1 MAGDHELMTGTRFGT
16 RGSGGRHRA
25 SAHGGRGRPSA
36 PHPAW
41 TPDQD
46 PLFGPGLR
54 LAHEQMESAKN
65 TTFRA
70 IGRLPALLAIT
81 VRLGWQADRKAL
93 VAVIVGQLVTGVATS
108 VNLLMTLRLLTGMFG
123 SGSGQERIYA
133 LVPIAVAMVGTLA
146 LRGVS
151 DALATAASGRL
162 GPRIARTANVRLLE
176 RAVSIELATIE
187 DSKFQNLLA
196 TGQRGADATQQI
208 TQRAVAMSTGFVSII
223 GSFSALLVVDARLIP
238 LLFVILVP
246 RAWSIAKMAGARH
259 ASMKR
264 WMELTRQLDM
274 LSTLMTQR
282 ETAEEVRVNRAG
294 NFLLAHYRR
303 LSGRS
308 EEEQARLGRQEAGT
322 KMIAGAVSGLAATA
336 TYGLLVLLMVSGYMS
351 VAVAGTAVFA
361 IRSSSMSL
369 FALVVQFQQLYQ
381 DGLLID
387 EWKVACEHAEKRS
400 IPRGGSPP
408 AVGPAVISTRGLCFT
423 YPGSRRPALDGVNI
437 DIRRGQVV
445 ALVGENGSGKSTVA
459 KLLTGLYLPSS
470 GFVVWDG
477 VPTDR
482 IDRDLLFD
490 RIALVSQDFVQW
502 PFTARMNLIIG
513 RSDHAVDQTWLRYAA
528 QVTGAASVING
539 LDSGWDTLL
548 AREYW
553 GGTDLSGGQWQ
564 RLGLARA
571 WYRDA
576 PILVVDEP
584 TSALDP
590 ATEIEVLNRIT
601 ELTGHGH
608 TVVLITHRLASVS
621 RADYVYVLDAG
632 RIREHGTHAQLMRA
646 GGSYA
651 AMYRLQAAQFEGHSG
666 WGRM

>member
-1 MAGDHELMTGTRFGT
+1 
-16 RGSGGRHRA
+16 
-25 SAHGGRGRPSA
+25 
-36 PHPAW
+36 
-41 TPDQD
+41 
-46 PLFGPGLR
+46 
-54 LAHEQMESAKN
+54 
-65 TTFRA
+65 
-70 IGRLPALLAIT
+70 
-81 VRLGWQADRKAL
+81 
-93 VAVIVGQLVTGVATS
+93 
-108 VNLLMTLRLLTGMFG
+108 
-123 SGSGQERIYA
+123 
-133 LVPIAVAMVGTLA
+133 
-146 LRGVS
+146 
-151 DALATAASGRL
+151 
-162 GPRIARTANVRLLE
+162 
-176 RAVSIELATIE
+176 
-187 DSKFQNLLA
+187 
-196 TGQRGADATQQI
+196 
-208 TQRAVAMSTGFVSII
+208 
-223 GSFSALLVVDARLIP
+223 
-238 LLFVILVP
+238 
-246 RAWSIAKMAGARH
+246 
-259 ASMKR
+259 
-264 WMELTRQLDM
+264 
-274 LSTLMTQR
+274 LMTQR

-387 EWKVACEHAEKRS
+387 EWKAACEHAEKRS

-408 AVGPAVISTRGLCFT
+408 AVCPAVISTRGLCFT

-576 PILVVDEP
+576 PVLVVDEP